1 MKIAIRKEN
10 NGSIY
15 IDKTALTRFTEKQ
28 LKQPPYNYSFV
39 DVDCEDCIA
48 EDFNNDLTFNKTKY
62 EQRKQNALNESRI
75 AEIQTRLNELSQ
87 DFIQAEIGAIFDDLD
102 ARKQEFKSLHNELR
116 SLLGKEPRTYAE
128 P

>member
-15 IDKTALTRFTEKQ
+15 TDKTALTRFTEEE

-48 EDFNNDLTFNKTKY
+48 DDFNDDLTFNKTKY
-62 EQRKQNALNESRI
+62 ENRKQNVLNSSRI
-75 AEIQTRLNELSQ
+75 AELKSLLASTDYQAIKYAEGVLSEEEYLSIKEQRQLWRDEINEL
-87 DFIQAEIGAIFDDLD
+87 G
-102 ARKQEFKSLHNELR
+102 
-116 SLLGKEPRTYAE
+116 G
-128 P
+128 